1 MSNNNNNTYLISVEQ
16 NLQLSYDKLKEML
29 VKNEKNKIGKE
40 INNVFNIL
48 IKSEKS
54 AFSNNSLCYVKNIL
68 NILEKFII
76 KEDLDSS
83 LIIIK
88 EIYFLLS
95 NIKSKEI
102 LVYIFSLQDVINI
115 QQGTSMNIFDYLIS
129 IDKFN
134 QNEDFLNHQV
144 NLMKSLILKV
154 DSETIEYFYNKD
166 INFFPILNKSLLLY
180 DYPDNMLRGAIHNIL
195 LLITKNKNQTLN
207 DYLTSFPVALYYV
220 MIIYDLKKIILELSF
235 EHIKDKNAFEYFEEK
250 HEILYDT
257 VLYINDILLCNIKNI
272 NFILINCLLNEII
285 FPLFNVVI
293 SKTKENISVIN
304 AIYILSLFIYYIKN
318 NFIINIISYL
328 LLSEKIPNVFFEKI
342 NTSKF
347 TPLNKQLINDINFLI
362 KNLAFADINDDT
374 WKRNSEFIRQ
384 DIGMELNTGKKCEDN
399 NYDVFINM
407 MNKVKDNKCN
417 NIDFNINEIFI
428 CICELMTSQDENFI
442 ININILFYNIINH
455 YKNFFKNDQSEES
468 EDSIEEGTIKK
479 NKILNTK
486 IETNDLNKINNRASS
501 KYQNKFNNTKT
512 LFNPFL
518 LYFIDFTKINHN
530 FNNTNLLKILFNLI
544 KNRNKFRIFTNE
556 LILNTL
562 LLLLSIFCLEQKYV
576 TREVYNLIKEMKLIL
591 KEEINNIKSIM
602 NNKSENFDFNNLI
615 SIYKYYKNQTFD
627 SKISD
632 IMKTFY
638 ILTIP
643 FMHSEKNDKIPFS
656 LKEEKSMDFT
666 IKNKMLIILILLD
679 IIQKTNKSNKAEILF
694 NVFEKE
700 KESKNNYEIGKTYN
714 KNNIG
719 NEYGF
724 CFIGDNYDD
733 FKFNVQSIKKCLFI
747 FSNFHFH
754 LGEIIS
760 KTFKNI
766 SDIKI
771 ISQIPILALN
781 IQESLNEKT
790 FLEIKDMRNSYK
802 VIMNCFNDDNT
813 KKVQNYLSFMI
824 NNNNDFEKNEFNLFF
839 KNIENKILKY

>member
-1 MSNNNNNTYLISVEQ
+1 MSNNNNTDLISVEQ

-76 KEDLDSS
+76 KEDLDST

-195 LLITKNKNQTLN
+195 LLITKNKNQALN

-250 HEILYDT
+250 HENLYDT
-257 VLYINDILLCNIKNI
+257 VLYVNDVLLCDIENI

-285 FPLFNVVI
+285 FPLFNVVM

-304 AIYILSLFIYYIKN
+304 AIYILSFFIYYIKN

-328 LLSEKIPNVFFEKI
+328 LLTEKIPNVFFEKI

-407 MNKVKDNKCN
+407 MNKVKDNKGN

-486 IETNDLNKINNRASS
+486 IETNDLNKINNRSIS
-501 KYQNKFNNTKT
+501 KYQNKYNNTKT

-602 NNKSENFDFNNLI
+602 NNKSENFDFNILI

-643 FMHSEKNDKIPFS
+643 FMHSEKNDKIPFL
-656 LKEEKSMDFT
+656 LKEEKSKDFT

-694 NVFEKE
+694 NVFEKD
-700 KESKNNYEIGKTYN
+700 KEVNNNYEIGKTYN

-813 KKVQNYLSFMI
+813 KKVHNYLSFMI

-839 KNIENKILKY
+839 QNIENKILKY